1 MDQLPKVAVIG
12 GCGHVGLP
20 LAIGLAEAGYE
31 TSILDTDQD
40 ACGLVSSGRL
50 PFLEESAEPVLKRVL
65 AQGFLDA
72 SSDPSVLS
80 NVDCVFCAI
89 GTPVDEY
96 LNPTTHKFIAT
107 LDALRPHL
115 RDGQV
120 LVLRSTMFP
129 GTSQLVQQLFRDKGP
144 KVDVACCPERVAQGK
159 GYVEL
164 RRLPQVV
171 SAFSPRAVGMVRG
184 IFERLGAVVIELAPI
199 EAELVKLFNNAW
211 RYFTFAVANQ
221 FFEIANDFGIDYY
234 RLHHALTSEY
244 PRGQG
249 LPAAGF
255 AAGPCLFKDTMQLVA
270 FSNNR
275 LALGHAA
282 MFVNEGLPLYLV
294 ERLARRFDLA
304 NRTVGILGLT
314 FKGDCD
320 DLRDSL
326 AFKLRK
332 VLLPRAKRILCS
344 DAKVGAKAVL
354 AATTQ
359 IRPEEFVSAETLIE
373 LSDIVILGA
382 PHGDYRSL
390 DFRDKVVVD
399 IWNILGRGA
408 VV

>member
-1 MDQLPKVAVIG
+1 MEKLPALAVIG

-20 LAIGLAEAGYE
+20 LAIGLAEAGF
-31 TSILDTDQD
+31 DTTIVDSNEE
-40 ACGLVSSGRL
+40 ACRVVSSGRL
-50 PFLEESAEPVLKRVL
+50 PFREEGAEEVLGRAL
-65 AQGFLDA
+65 ASGGLRA
-72 SSDPSVLS
+72 TPDPAALS
-80 NVDCVFCAI
+80 GADCVFCAI

-96 LNPTTHKFIAT
+96 LNPTTHRFIAS
-107 LDALRPHL
+107 LDALRPNL

-120 LVLRSTMFP
+120 LALRSTMFP
-129 GTSQLVQQLFRDKGP
+129 GTSQLVQQLFREKGP
-144 KVDVACCPERVAQGK
+144 RVDVACCPERVAQGK

-171 SAFSPRAVGMVRG
+171 SAFTPEAARRVRS
-184 IFERLGAVVIELAPI
+184 IFERLGAKIVELAPL

-221 FFEIANDFGIDYY
+221 FFEIANEYGLDYY
-234 RLHHALTSEY
+234 RLHHALTWEY
-244 PRGQG
+244 PRGGG
-249 LPAAGF
+249 LPTAGF

-294 ERLARRFDLA
+294 ERLARRFDLG
-304 NRTVGILGLT
+304 RMTVGILGLT

-332 VLLPRAKRILCS
+332 ILLPRAKSILCS
-344 DAKVGAKAVL
+344 DSQASREAVL

-359 IRPEEFVSAETLIE
+359 IRPEEFVSAEE
-373 LSDIVILGA
+373 LVSRSDVILIGA
-382 PHGDYRSL
+382 PHSDYRSL
-390 DFRDKVVVD
+390 NFGDKPVVD
-399 IWNILGRGA
+399 VWNMLGRGA